1 MSESLGASSFSVLD
15 MLTLMNRQLFRS
27 CVRAN
32 FGSLR
37 DSYDYQHQSG
47 ELHPEGEH
55 LADQGMPSSSVE
67 EYESRS
73 TPARENS
80 RHIQNYLHQEEER
93 KPETEM
99 LEHQFLSFSLLD
111 RDGPE
116 SEHAQKY
123 EVGFGRSRG
132 ACSCSFSSSP
142 APAYNSNAII
152 ASSSSSNRTPASNSS
167 PSTSSSSFSSNSP
180 QAETEMLAH
189 QHDLWS
195 LFLCVT
201 ESQLAQGIGEQ
212 DVEEAEKYEALAMRM
227 SACRCSIGSGVY
239 LAMAELA
246 FDMFGHDFWEFSS
259 AKFSMSTVRSCLIFQ
274 NRSCAPSD
282 DGNSNGTNLGY

>member
-1 MSESLGASSFSVLD
+1 MSEALGASSLSVLD
-15 MLTLMNRQLFRS
+15 RLSVETSTLLDIPTLMNSQPFRS
-27 CVRAN
+27 CVPAN
-32 FGSLR
+32 FGPLR

-47 ELHPEGEH
+47 EPHPEEEQ

-67 EYESRS
+67 EYGSRS

-80 RHIQNYLHQEEER
+80 RHIQNYLHQEEEP

-111 RDGPE
+111 RDGPG

-123 EVGFGRSRG
+123 EVGFGRSRD
-132 ACSCSFSSSP
+132 ACSSSFSSSP
-142 APAYNSNAII
+142 APAYNSNPII
-152 ASSSSSNRTPASNSS
+152 ASSSSPIRTSASNSN

-189 QHDLWS
+189 QDELWS

-212 DVEEAEKYEALAMRM
+212 EVEEAEKHEALAMRM

-239 LAMAELA
+239 LAIAELA
-246 FDMFGHDFWEFSS
+246 FDMSGHDFWEFSS
-259 AKFSMSTVRSCLIFQ
+259 ANFSMSTVRWCPFLQSQ
-274 NRSCAPSD
+274 QWD
-282 DGNSNGTNLGY
+282 